1 METTNAM
8 TVNENVNVN
17 VESLKNSDNMEKQQ
31 ETQTGTLSKNEVL
44 ENARKILMGKRQYLS
59 DNADADTNIVKA
71 AKTNVAKAEKDY
83 MVALHDVELPTISV
97 EFWQVEESTEEKEVI
112 SKRKED
118 IIIAVSDY
126 NMTVNKVNVELG
138 KDLIDNDKFE
148 KTALFVTAAQTF
160 YEADIELKDLNGN
173 VIPKNTP
180 NVYVPV
186 DTANGYWQWKTY
198 HEANIDR
205 VVKDELALIVENVRI
220 KKFAS
225 LQEFAKYR
233 GVNNVLS
240 RGFNGMEKAGNAA
253 LATQHE
259 FYQKIFQKA
268 KELKANISVITKY
281 YNQGKTLS
289 LKVWNDAMLG
299 EVETKFEYDLSV
311 GDRIIDILKVKG
323 FKDKFIKERYMI
335 DAMTMLAKHKPQGAE
350 STIGID
356 EVIETVKAL
365 DEATVKFIPNI
376 TTDKLNEIYSA
387 LYSQYLRKHDI
398 IGKAA

>member
-1 METTNAM
+1 METITTM
-8 TVNENVNVN
+8 TVSENGNVN
-17 VESLKNSDNMEKQQ
+17 VETLKNSDNMENQA
-31 ETQTGTLSKNEVL
+31 GTLSKNEVL

-126 NMTVNKVNVELG
+126 NMTVTKMNVELG

-311 GDRIIDILKVKG
+311 GDRIIDTLKVKG

>member
-8 TVNENVNVN
+8 TVNENGNVN

-44 ENARKILMGKRQYLS
+44 ENARKILMEKRQYLF
-59 DNADADTNIVKA
+59 DNEDADTNIVKA

-83 MVALHDVELPTISV
+83 VVALRNVDSPTIPVELW
-97 EFWQVEESTEEKEVI
+97 EVEESTEEKEVI

-118 IIIAVSDY
+118 IIIAMSDY
-126 NMTVNKVNVELG
+126 NMTVTKVNVELG
-138 KDLIDNDKFE
+138 KDLIGDDKFE

-186 DTANGYWQWKTY
+186 DTANGYWLWKTY

-205 VVKDELALIVENVRI
+205 VVKDESALIVENVRI
-220 KKFAS
+220 KEFVS

-233 GVNNVLS
+233 GINNVLS

-289 LKVWNDAMLG
+289 LKVWNDAMVG

-311 GDRIIDILKVKG
+311 GDRIIDTLKIVG

-335 DAMTMLAKHKPQGAE
+335 DAMTMLSKHKPQGVE
-350 STIGID
+350 SAIGIN
-356 EVIETVKAL
+356 EVIETVKTL
-365 DEATVKFIPNI
+365 DKDTVTFISNI
-376 TTDKLNEIYSA
+376 SIDKLNEIYSA
-387 LYSQYLRKHDI
+387 LHSQYLRNHDI